1 MKLTQAQKRFHPYT
15 TVTGIA
21 ELLATEKDCQHAL
34 WQRTHYQFEKKP
46 STYDPSEHEEK
57 LIQRAVQLQNEGF
70 TVYVE
75 NQNSFKYKG
84 QMFDV
89 CVAGRPDIIAI
100 KDDWAVV
107 EDIKT
112 GKRKDSHKMQ
122 VLLYMSMLPFAPE
135 TKSMFKGHIPHG
147 RLVYLDGILD
157 IPKWYVN
164 EQFRQRLQQL
174 IAMLCNSQPP
184 NPKPSDWECRYCK
197 VPSACC
203 SVKMSRGTDL
213 FA

>member
-1 MKLTQAQKRFHPYT
+1 MKLVQAQKRFNPYA
-15 TVTGIA
+15 TVTAIA
-21 ELLATEKDCQHAL
+21 EVLATEKDCLHAL
-34 WQRTHYQFEKKP
+34 WQRTHYQFEKQP
-46 STYDPSEHEEK
+46 STYAPSEHEEK
-57 LIQRAVQLQNEGF
+57 LIQRAFQLQTEGF

-84 QMFDV
+84 QIFDI

-135 TKSMFKGHIPHG
+135 TKDMFKGHIPHG
-147 RLVYLDGILD
+147 RLVYRDGILD
-157 IPKWYVN
+157 IPKWCVN

-197 VPSACC
+197 VPSGYC